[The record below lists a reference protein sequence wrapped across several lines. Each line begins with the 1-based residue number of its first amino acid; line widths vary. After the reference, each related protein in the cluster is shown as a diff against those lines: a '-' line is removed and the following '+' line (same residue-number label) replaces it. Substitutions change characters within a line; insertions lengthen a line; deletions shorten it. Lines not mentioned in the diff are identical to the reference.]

1 MQIQINTDHNIEAD
15 DRLTEEVDATVRGTL
30 GHLSSRLTRVEIHL
44 SDQNSDQKSGSE
56 DKRCLLE
63 ARLSGHQ
70 PISVSHQASTLEEAV
85 DVAAVK
91 LKHALDS
98 TIGRLDPHQ

>member
-15 DRLTEEVDATVRGTL
+15 DRLTAEVDAAVRGTL
-30 GHLSSRLTRVEIHL
+30 GHLTSWLTRVEVHL
-44 SDQNSDQKSGSE
+44 SDQNSDQKSGSK

-63 ARLSGHQ
+63 ARPSGHQ
-70 PISVSHQASTLEEAV
+70 PISVSDQAVTMELAV
-85 DVAAVK
+85 DGAAVK

-98 TIGRLDPHQ
+98 TIGRLDTRQ